1 MTQAKQIKCLAYSS
15 RLAFAFK
22 AGVSLLICSVLALLA
37 RDAKNAFAV
46 YFLLFPI
53 VGIITDSIL
62 YLRREKIFKIDIKDE
77 DVPELYG
84 LNAEELMTYAKKIA
98 LIRLFRIIP
107 AMLLFPFGLYSIP
120 SSLPIIFLVSVLM
133 GYYPAA
139 LADVFFA
146 RKLGIKL
153 PSTYKLIPKPHFSN
167 DIIRGTSIT
176 PFLDT
181 ERDNYISGQIST
193 YGYKNSTLNPLNNF
207 LTPISSPSIPSCL
220 STHH

>member
-1 MTQAKQIKCLAYSS
+1 MTKEKQIKYLAYSA

-22 AGVSLLICSVLALLA
+22 AGISLLICSVLALLA
-37 RDAKNAFAV
+37 SDAKNGFAV

-53 VGIITDSIL
+53 TGIITDSIL
-62 YLRREKIFKIDIKDE
+62 YLRRNKIFAADIKDE
-77 DVPELYG
+77 DVPEIYG
-84 LNAEELMTYAKKIA
+84 LNAEELMTYAKKIP
-98 LIRLFRIIP
+98 LVRLLRVIP
-107 AMLLFPFGLYSIP
+107 AMLLFPLGLFSIP
-120 SSLPIIFLVSVLM
+120 ASLPIVFLVSILM
-133 GYYPAA
+133 GYYPTA

-153 PSTYKLIPKPHFSN
+153 PSTYKLIPKPYFSN
-167 DIIRGTSIT
+167 GVIRGTSIT
-176 PFLDT
+176 PFQDT

-193 YGYKNSTLNPLNNF
+193 YGYRHSTLNPLNNF